1 MKYLEKIQSL
11 LPLGYIY
18 LIILGLLKETILF
31 YPLGVNILKYS
42 SITDILI
49 SPISDMISNP
59 ILIFIVLS
67 VVLLFFLFQT
77 LLIRHRHKN
86 WVQQLLKNY
95 RMNPELDKRELTKAL
110 IPAFV
115 MLAGFELLA
124 LFVGLGI
131 GQGQKIKKRMDSQTL
146 KQNYILTTGSG
157 EASPIYLIDINSIYY
172 FYVKKDEKQVKI
184 APIGSINTLEVINK
198 K

>member
-1 MKYLEKIQSL
+1 MKYLEKIQAL

-59 ILIFIVLS
+59 ILILIVLS
-67 VVLLFFLFQT
+67 VALLFFLFQT
-77 LLIRHRHKN
+77 LLIRYSHKN
-86 WVQQLLKNY
+86 WVQKLLKNY
-95 RMNPELDKRELTKAL
+95 RMNPELDKRELRKAL
-110 IPAFV
+110 IPPFV

-157 EASPIYLIDINSIYY
+157 EGTPIYLIDINSIYY

>member
-1 MKYLEKIQSL
+1 MKYLEKIQAL

-59 ILIFIVLS
+59 ILILIVLS
-67 VVLLFFLFQT
+67 VALLFFLFQT
-77 LLIRHRHKN
+77 LLIRYSHKN
-86 WVQQLLKNY
+86 WVQKLLKNY
-95 RMNPELDKRELTKAL
+95 RMNPELDKRELRKAL
-110 IPAFV
+110 IPPFV

-157 EASPIYLIDINSIYY
+157 ESTPIYLIDINSIYY